1 MRLEKGL
8 PVLATLGANAPFI
21 GLFGTVL
28 GIVRAFAALSGATG
42 PASNG
47 ASVMSGISQSL
58 YATAAGLFVAIPAV
72 VAFNILSQKL
82 KTLIAESDALK
93 DAIAARSPGAGA

>member
-1 MRLEKGL
+1 
-8 PVLATLGANAPFI
+8 
-21 GLFGTVL
+21 
-28 GIVRAFAALSGATG
+28 
-42 PASNG
+42 
-47 ASVMSGISQSL
+47 MSGISQSL